1 MKFPIPR
8 KLRGLL
14 GKLLVAYL
22 LITAASAVTSGLIMG
37 FYEYFLLRG
46 EFSIENV
53 SAETIEK
60 AGQAARFF
68 GDDSPAPNTDALKL
82 WLVLRERETEN
93 RRREIAPDIYT
104 VYEKYDAGDFSM
116 VVDQSGA
123 VLAASGETNSLNK
136 MNFQADTRLRP
147 IDSMLIKT
155 VLAGASDARAIVQ
168 PDGDLR
174 IAAAAPITDKEGNL
188 RGALVIGKKLPFG
201 WGGAILFLT
210 INWVTNFFFLFFIFI
225 YTGTLF
231 SFFVGRHLIKRLN
244 RIGAAANAWSVGDFT
259 ARAIDKSTDEIGL
272 LTQRLNSMAVQLG
285 DFFELRQNLAAVEE
299 RNRLAREL
307 HDSVKQQV
315 FALSMQ
321 IGAANR
327 VLSAESS
334 NGKSESFASRLLEA
348 EKLANQVQH
357 ELQDLINE
365 LRPSSEEGESLHLR
379 LKTLAA
385 DWSRQHL
392 IATETRLEKA
402 PSLSP
407 TSEHAIFRIAQEA
420 LSNVARHSGASKVTL
435 EMELIAPSKLQLS
448 VSDNG
453 KGFENS
459 PKQTGLGLK
468 TMRERAE
475 ALPRG
480 WFEIN
485 SISGGGTR
493 VVAGCAAE
501 KI

>member
-14 GKLLVAYL
+14 GKLLLAYL

-46 EFSIENV
+46 EFSAERV
-53 SAETIEK
+53 SVETIEK
-60 AGQAARFF
+60 AGQASRFF
-68 GDDSPAPNTDALKL
+68 GADSPSPNTDALKL
-82 WLVLRERETEN
+82 WLVLSKQETEN

-104 VYEKYDAGDFSM
+104 VYEKYDARDFSM
-116 VVDQSGA
+116 VVDRSGA
-123 VLAASGETNSLNK
+123 VVAASGEGDLNEK
-136 MNFQADTRLRP
+136 NFQTDKRLRP
-147 IDSMLIKT
+147 IDSTLIKT
-155 VLAGASDARAIVQ
+155 VLAGASDSRAIAQ

-174 IAAAAPITDKEGNL
+174 IAAAAPITDKAGNL
-188 RGALVIGKKLPFG
+188 RGALLIDKKLPFG

-210 INWVTNFFFLFFIFI
+210 INWVTDFFFLFFIFI

-231 SFFVGRHLIKRLN
+231 SFFVGRHLIKRLD
-244 RIGAAANAWSVGDFT
+244 RIGAAANAWSVGDFS

-272 LTQRLNSMAVQLG
+272 LTQRLNSMAIQLG

-315 FALSMQ
+315 FSLSMQ

-334 NGKSESFASRLLEA
+334 NGKSEGFASRLHEA

-365 LRPSSEEGESLHLR
+365 LRPASEEGESLNLR
-379 LKTLAA
+379 LKALAA
-385 DWSRQHL
+385 DWSRQHS
-392 IATETRLEKA
+392 IAAETRLEKV
-402 PSLSP
+402 PPLSP

-420 LSNVARHSGASKVTL
+420 LANVARHSGASKVTL
-435 EMELIAPSKLQLS
+435 EMEMIAPTKLQIS

-459 PKQTGLGLK
+459 SRQTGLGLK

-475 ALPRG
+475 SLPRG

-493 VVAGCAAE
+493 VVAGCGAE
-501 KI
+501 KN